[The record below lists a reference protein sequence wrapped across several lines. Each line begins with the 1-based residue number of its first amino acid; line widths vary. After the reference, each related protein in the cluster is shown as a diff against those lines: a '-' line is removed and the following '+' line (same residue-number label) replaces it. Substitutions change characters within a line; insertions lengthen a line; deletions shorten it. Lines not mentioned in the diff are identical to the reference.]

1 MQNDRELAI
10 KYKRMT
16 ETPVE
21 KLILQLAIPS
31 IISMLVSA
39 LYNMADT
46 FFIGKINTQATG
58 AAGIVF
64 SYMALTQALGFFLG
78 QGSGN
83 FVSRAM
89 GAKDNERAEIMTS
102 TGFFTGLIMAVI
114 IVVPCCF
121 NMSRVLDFFGATPTI
136 LVEARKYFSYILLA
150 TPFMVTSFVLNNLLR
165 FQGNSMKGMIGIT
178 TGAVMNVALD
188 PILMFGFKMGVSG
201 ASLATAFSQTVSALI
216 LIYMAQKYN
225 PVKIHITKFRPSPA
239 VYKEVVA
246 GGLPSFARQGL
257 ASVATICLNRAARP
271 YGDSAI
277 AAFSVVSRS
286 YMICISALLGFGQGF
301 QPVCGFNYGAKLYS
315 RVKKAFIFCVKVG
328 TSVMTL
334 IGIAAFAFAPDVI
347 AAFRA
352 DDPELIEIGARVLR
366 NQACAFPFMGFT
378 IMSNMYLQNT
388 RRTVFATTTAVAR
401 QGLIF
406 IPLLFILRAV
416 MGLGGVEKAQA
427 ISDFLTFC
435 LALPITLYAFKTQE
449 IANQL

>member
-1 MQNDRELAI
+1 MQNEKELAA
-10 KYKRMT
+10 KYRKMT

-21 KLILQLAIPS
+21 KLIMQLAVPS

-102 TGFFTGLIMAVI
+102 TGFFTGLFMAVC
-114 IVVPCCF
+114 IVLPCWF
-121 NMSRVLDFFGATPTI
+121 MMDSVLDFFGATPTI
-136 LVEARKYFSYILLA
+136 LVEAKRYFSYILLA
-150 TPFMVTSFVLNNLLR
+150 TPFMVTSFILNNLLR
-165 FQGNSMKGMIGIT
+165 FQGNSLKGMIGIT
-178 TGAVMNVALD
+178 TGAVMNVVLD
-188 PILMFGFKMGVSG
+188 PILMFVFHMGVSG
-201 ASLATAFSQTVSALI
+201 ASLATAFSQTVSAFI
-216 LIYMAQKYN
+216 LIYMSQKYN
-225 PVKIHITKFRPSPA
+225 PVKIHISKLRPSLR
-239 VYKEVVA
+239 VYREIVA

-301 QPVCGFNYGAKLYS
+301 QPVCGFNYGAKLYD
-315 RVKKAFIFCVKVG
+315 RVKKAFVFCVKVG
-328 TSVMTL
+328 TTVMTL
-334 IGIAAFAFAPDVI
+334 IGITAFVLAPDIV

-352 DDPELIEIGARVLR
+352 DDPELIEIGARALR
-366 NQACAFPFMGFT
+366 NEACAFPFMGFT
-378 IMSNMYLQNT
+378 IISNMYLQNT
-388 RRTVFATTTAVAR
+388 RRTVFATITAVAR

-406 IPLLFILRAV
+406 VPLLFILRAAF
-416 MGLGGVEKAQA
+416 GLGGVEKAQA

-435 LALPITLYAFKTQE
+435 LALPLTIYAFKTQE
-449 IANQL
+449 IANKM